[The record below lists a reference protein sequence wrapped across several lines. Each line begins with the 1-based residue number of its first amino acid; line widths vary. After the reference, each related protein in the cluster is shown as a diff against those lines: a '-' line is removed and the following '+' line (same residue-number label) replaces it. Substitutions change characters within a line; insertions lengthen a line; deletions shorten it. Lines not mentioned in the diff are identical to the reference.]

1 MSVSCFQ
8 QMRHIDVHQNCHVE
22 LFSGKIKT
30 LIYLSKQILVSL
42 KKKKKRRYHPII
54 LTVEGGK
61 IKHWVFAARTL

>member
-8 QMRHIDVHQNCHVE
+8 QMSHIDVHQNCHVE

-42 KKKKKRRYHPII
+42 KKKKKKEIPSYYTDSRRWKNKA
-54 LTVEGGK
+54 LG
-61 IKHWVFAARTL
+61 LCC

>member
-8 QMRHIDVHQNCHVE
+8 QMSHIDMYQNCHVK

-42 KKKKKRRYHPII
+42 KKKKKEVPSYYTDNRGWKNKA
-54 LTVEGGK
+54 LG
-61 IKHWVFAARTL
+61 LCC

>member
-8 QMRHIDVHQNCHVE
+8 QMSHIDVHQNCHVD

-42 KKKKKRRYHPII
+42 KKKKKKGDTI
-54 LTVEGGK
+54 L
-61 IKHWVFAARTL
+61 LY

>member
-8 QMRHIDVHQNCHVE
+8 QMSHIDVYQNCHVK

-42 KKKKKRRYHPII
+42 KKKGGTILLI
-54 LTVEGGK
+54 LTIEGGK
-61 IKHWVFAARTL
+61 IKHWVFAARSL